1 VTGWRRGI
9 AAILQIGV
17 LLVIFTLLPFTVLA
31 QTDPTPEP
39 PPETTPA
46 EPAIPYI
53 HTVQEGENLTV
64 IATNFGVTV
73 AEILAANNLAEDAL
87 LAIGQPLIIPGLEG
101 EPLPGLYT
109 VQAGDSLAGLA
120 AGFNT
125 TAVDLAHANHLINP
139 QQNLVA
145 GQTISITS
153 HTGSTTPQPMT
164 GTPHVVAPGETLP
177 LIAARYRL
185 SPVVLAAENGME
197 GETAVFPGQRLR
209 IPSDAD
215 AETPYRILPG
225 EWTDVRIRPFPIQP
239 GSTLSIYAD
248 NLLNGRPSGKF
259 AGQNLHFAPHED
271 GFVALVGL
279 GAFTDPGNVVLE
291 LGGTGDG
298 PWRPF
303 SQEVAI
309 QPRAYD
315 TQYITIPDDLSYLLA
330 PEIRAGEDAAL
341 HDVYTQFTE
350 TPYWDGLFQYPF
362 TTTIVTAPYGD
373 GRSYNGGPIEIFHTG
388 IDFAGG
394 IGTPIL
400 SPAPG
405 VIVFNEPMD
414 LHGNT
419 VVVDH
424 GLGVMTA
431 YFHLAESSV
440 SLGDRVETG
449 QQLGLGGNTG
459 LSTGAH
465 LHWDVRVN
473 GVPVDGMQWLSQPF
487 P

>member
-1 VTGWRRGI
+1 MGRQVGI
-9 AAILQIGV
+9 FVILQILIWAG
-17 LLVIFTLLPFTVLA
+17 LFALLPFTVLA
-31 QTDPTPEP
+31 QTEPTPEAP
-39 PPETTPA
+39 PPTPA
-46 EPAIPYI
+46 EPTIPYI
-53 HTVQEGENLTV
+53 HTVQEGENLTI
-64 IATNFGVTV
+64 IATDFGVTV

-87 LAIGQPLIIPGLEG
+87 LAIGQTLIIPGLEG

-109 VQAGDSLAGLA
+109 VQAGDSLASLA

-125 TAVDLAHANHLINP
+125 TAVDLALANHLINP
-139 QQNLVA
+139 QQALVA

-153 HTGSTTPQPMT
+153 RTGSATPQPIT

-197 GETAVFPGQRLR
+197 EGTAVFPGQRLR
-209 IPSDAD
+209 IPR
-215 AETPYRILPG
+215 ETGTPYRILPG

-239 GSTLSIYAD
+239 GSTASIYVD
-248 NLLNGRPSGKF
+248 NLLDGQPSGKF
-259 AGQNLHFAPHED
+259 AGQNLHFAPYGD
-271 GFVALVGL
+271 GYVALVGL
-279 GAFTDPGNVVLE
+279 GAFTDPGNVLLE
-291 LGGTGDG
+291 LGGAGTG

-303 SQEVAI
+303 SQEVVI

-315 TQYITIPDDLSYLLA
+315 TQYITIPEDLSYLLA
-330 PEIRAGEDAAL
+330 PEIRAGEDATLNAI
-341 HDVYTQFTE
+341 YTQFSE
-350 TPYWDGLFQYPF
+350 EPYWDGLFQYPF

-373 GRSYNGGPIEIFHTG
+373 ARSYNGGPIEIFHTG

-400 SPAPG
+400 APAPG
-405 VIVFNEPMD
+405 VVVYTGSME

-431 YFHLAESSV
+431 YFHLVESTV
-440 SLGDRVETG
+440 SPGDRVEAG

-465 LHWDVRVN
+465 LHWDLRVN